1 MTDEPDHLQVLS
13 YYGDDCRPRE
23 IASLG
28 SAGGFSGARF
38 WRVSTDSGT
47 LCLRR
52 WPKES
57 PTTEGLEFIQAVL
70 WYVAREGF
78 ALVPLP
84 LENRRFGGYVRHGGH
99 LWELAPW
106 MPGEADFCQRPSRG
120 KLRAAMVAL
129 AEFHRAAATFP
140 LPAESLSQSLGI
152 CDRLARLQRW
162 MSGDLAMP
170 RRGHRAGDLAGDGRA
185 GAENPGPLSRPQ
197 PGACLG
203 LLARSARHEVELQPC
218 IRDIWHDH
226 VLYEGPRVSG
236 LIDFG
241 SMRPENVAA
250 DVARLLGSMAG
261 DNEALWEAGL
271 DAYQELRPLSP
282 AEAELVRAFDRSTVL
297 MAGLNWLDWVFRQGR
312 QFEHPD
318 AVLDRVDRIIPRLVV
333 LAAE

>member
-23 IASLG
+23 IESLG

-52 WPKES
+52 WPKKS

-106 MPGEADFCQRPSRG
+106 MPGEADFCRSPSRG

-162 MSGDLAMP
+162 TSGDLECLAAAIEP
-170 RRGHRAGDLAGDGRA
+170 GIWPELAERGQRILGLFPAAARRV
-185 GAENPGPLSRPQ
+185 
-197 PGACLG
+197 LG
-203 LLARSARHEVELQPC
+203 LLTRSARHEVELQPC

-226 VLYEGPRVSG
+226 VLYQGPRVSA

-241 SMRPENVAA
+241 SMHPENVAA
-250 DVARLLGSMAG
+250 DIARLLGSMAG
-261 DNEALWEAGL
+261 DNEALWDAGL
-271 DAYQELRPLSP
+271 DAYQDLRPLSP
-282 AEAELVRAFDRSTVL
+282 AEAELVWAFDRSTVL

-312 QFEHPD
+312 QFEHPH
-318 AVLDRVDRIIPRLVV
+318 AVLERVDGIIPRLAV